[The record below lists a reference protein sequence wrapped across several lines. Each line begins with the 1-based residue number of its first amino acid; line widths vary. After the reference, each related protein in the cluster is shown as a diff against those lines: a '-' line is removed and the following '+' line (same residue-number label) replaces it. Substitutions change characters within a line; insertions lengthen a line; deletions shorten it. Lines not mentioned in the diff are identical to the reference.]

1 MSLSTKLSAFTARVA
16 EQFKTVTAS
25 INAVKTTA
33 DKALSGSLFK
43 GAILPYYGTLDSTG
57 KYPLVD
63 GTTFSS
69 WQICDGTNGTPD
81 LRSKFVMGAGGGV
94 ALGSTGGSTESETVD
109 QDSFDYSMSTS
120 AIQTEMDIQ
129 TDLPPYVALYYVM
142 KIN

>member
-16 EQFKTVTAS
+16 EQFKAVTAS

-33 DKALSGSLFK
+33 DKALSGTLFK

-63 GTTFSS
+63 GTKVTN

-81 LRSKFVMGAGGGV
+81 LRNKFVMGAGNGTT
-94 ALGSTGGSTESETVD
+94 LGSTGGSLEAEIVD

-120 AIQTEMDIQ
+120 AVATEMEIQTE
-129 TDLPPYVALYYVM
+129 LPPYVALYYVM
-142 KIN
+142 KVS

>member
-33 DKALSGSLFK
+33 DRALSGSLFK

-63 GTTFSS
+63 GTTLSS

-81 LRSKFVMGAGGGV
+81 LRNKFVMGAGNGTT
-94 ALGSTGGSTESETVD
+94 LGSTGGSSEAEVVD
-109 QDSFDYSMSTS
+109 QSSFDYSMSTS
-120 AIQTEMDIQ
+120 AVDTEMEIQ
-129 TDLPPYVALYYVM
+129 IELPPYIALYYIM
-142 KIN
+142 KMV

>member
-16 EQFKTVTAS
+16 EQFKAVTAS

-33 DKALSGSLFK
+33 DKALSESLFK

-63 GTTFSS
+63 GKTITS

-81 LRSKFVMGAGGGV
+81 LRNKFVMGAGNGTT
-94 ALGSTGGSTESETVD
+94 LGSTGGSSEAEIVD
-109 QDSFDYSMSTS
+109 QSSFDYSLSTS
-120 AIQTEMDIQ
+120 SVDTEMEIQ
-129 TDLPPYVALYYVM
+129 IELPPYVALYYIM
-142 KIN
+142 KIA

>member
-33 DKALSGSLFK
+33 DKALSESLFK

-57 KYPLVD
+57 KYPLVS
-63 GTTFSS
+63 GKTITS

-81 LRSKFVMGAGGGV
+81 LRNKFVMGAGNGTT
-94 ALGSTGGSTESETVD
+94 LGSTGGSSEAEVVD
-109 QDSFDYSMSTS
+109 QSSFDYSMSTGS
-120 AIQTEMDIQ
+120 VGTEMEIQ
-129 TDLPPYVALYYVM
+129 IELPPYVALYYVM
-142 KIN
+142 KIA